1 MVQRAKGVKKLVA
14 EEIAI
19 PVYCQQCKWFDQK
32 QRYSVWHVGDPNNKY
47 HDEEIETIKTSGYC
61 RVNAPIIDSGTGDIR
76 SIWPWVE
83 GTDWCGKGELL

>member
-1 MVQRAKGVKKLVA
+1 MA
-14 EEIAI
+14 
-19 PVYCQQCKWFDQK
+19 
-32 QRYSVWHVGDPNNKY
+32 PNNKY

-61 RVNAPIIDSGTGDIR
+61 RVNAPIIDSGTGGIR